1 MWRNHLT
8 DILEN
13 KLVLKS
19 SLADP
24 DVWYKVATDET
35 GFEYE
40 IIDVVQE
47 RIQTMHNLYVD
58 AQDYLPP
65 NAPCPRGHPIQLNWF
80 VDFDHA
86 GGRKNCYS

>member
-40 IIDVVQE
+40 IIDVVQG

-65 NAPCPRGHPIQLNWF
+65 RGQGAL
-80 VDFDHA
+80 
-86 GGRKNCYS
+86 GGK